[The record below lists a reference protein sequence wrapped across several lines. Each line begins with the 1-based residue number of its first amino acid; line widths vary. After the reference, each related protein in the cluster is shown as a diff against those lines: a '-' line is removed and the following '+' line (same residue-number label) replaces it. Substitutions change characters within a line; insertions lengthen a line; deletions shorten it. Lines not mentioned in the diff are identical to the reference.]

1 MLATELHSH
10 LDDLSGSLTQ
20 MIQSVNAFSTQASD
34 DTKDAAENP
43 MGQIAQILSSHL
55 DSLQWID
62 GAVKEVEAKV
72 TEVERRVR
80 GASESGSSI
89 SSGSKARGFGLGR

>member
-1 MLATELHSH
+1 MLANELHGH

-20 MIQSVNAFSTQASD
+20 MIDAVNALSTQPAD
-34 DTKDAAENP
+34 DAKDSSENP

-62 GAVKEVEAKV
+62 GAVREVESKV

-80 GASESGSSI
+80 GVSESASSAGSSV
-89 SSGSKARGFGLGR
+89 KTRGFGLGR